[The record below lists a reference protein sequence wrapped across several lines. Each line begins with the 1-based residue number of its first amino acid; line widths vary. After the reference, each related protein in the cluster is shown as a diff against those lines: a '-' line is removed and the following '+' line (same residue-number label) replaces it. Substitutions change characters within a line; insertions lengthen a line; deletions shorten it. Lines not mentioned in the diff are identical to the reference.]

1 MHNYTLWIYYSIRRD
16 FSNKNKSKQKIITTK
31 TNTRPISILRYVIEL
46 SHDRFQW
53 DAFPLSHIAKNC
65 NIIILKLR
73 NLQNH
78 LSQCLFYVSLIKN
91 SSLICVYLF
100 WAIKNLDTISL
111 KQKLTRKYRQIYGQR
126 FHLFSNSA

>member
-1 MHNYTLWIYYSIRRD
+1 MHNYTLWIYYSIRRA
-16 FSNKNKSKQKIITTK
+16 FSNKNKSKQKIITK

-46 SHDRFQW
+46 SHDRYQW

-126 FHLFSNSA
+126 FYLFSNSA